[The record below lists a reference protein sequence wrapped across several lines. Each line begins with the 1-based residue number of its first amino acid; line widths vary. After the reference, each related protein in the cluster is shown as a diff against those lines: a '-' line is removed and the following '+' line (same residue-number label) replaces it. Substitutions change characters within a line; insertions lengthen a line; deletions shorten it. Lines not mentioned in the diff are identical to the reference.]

1 MFALQVFVA
10 HISKSR
16 FTNTT
21 KAIKLLVLRAVDSKI
36 MDVSAQG
43 KSSSHDVDTVLS
55 EPEYKPASEATAS
68 NVDGM
73 TEGLMSLLSPIVQ
86 EMDLRV
92 LAVRTSQKEL
102 SKEMERLI
110 AGGTIALSYS
120 VH

>member
-1 MFALQVFVA
+1 
-10 HISKSR
+10 
-16 FTNTT
+16 
-21 KAIKLLVLRAVDSKI
+21 